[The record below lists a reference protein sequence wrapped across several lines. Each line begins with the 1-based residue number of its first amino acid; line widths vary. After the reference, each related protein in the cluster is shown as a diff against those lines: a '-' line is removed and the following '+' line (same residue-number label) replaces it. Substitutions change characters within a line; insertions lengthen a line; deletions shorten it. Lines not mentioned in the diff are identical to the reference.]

1 MNLIRKGNRPTHRGV
16 IGIEAAIVLI
26 AFVIVAAALAFVVLN
41 MGFSTTQKAKTAI
54 IAAIE
59 EAGSSMQVAGKMTA
73 AGNVTTQE
81 LLTVNIP
88 IKIVSGGA
96 TSNLSNN
103 STSIR
108 FISGDV
114 EYDNIFFCA
123 PLTGEFITPTL
134 AWDFAFTNRA
144 TLGCAAEV
152 TQNPITA
159 GALAQTTAIIYWS
172 VNLNNNTILDIAEH
186 IVLSVGFD
194 AIDRPTQL
202 DHIAFEILTPTG
214 APLTVDRTVPSI
226 TSKVVDLG

>member
-1 MNLIRKGNRPTHRGV
+1 MKLIRKGHGHAHRGV

-59 EAGSSMQVAGKMTA
+59 EAGSSMEVAGKMTA

-88 IKIVSGGA
+88 LKIISGGA
-96 TSNLSNN
+96 TSNLGANA
-103 STSIR
+103 TSIR
-108 FISGDV
+108 FISGNV
-114 EYDNIFFCA
+114 EYDNIYFCA

-134 AWDFAFTNRA
+134 AWDFAVANA
-144 TLGCAAEV
+144 AALGCAAEV
-152 TQNPITA
+152 TSNPIT
-159 GALAQTTAIIYWS
+159 GAALTNTTAIIYWS
-172 VNLNNNTILDIAEH
+172 VNLNNNPILDIAEH
-186 IVLSVGFD
+186 AVVSFGFD
-194 AIDRPTQL
+194 IDDRPTQL
-202 DHIAFEILTPTG
+202 DHVSFEILTPTG
-214 APLTVDRTVPSI
+214 APLTVDRTIPSV